1 MKVKKEIEEISFY
14 SGVLDRSIGFSLFEI
29 IKREIKTKKIIDYTL
44 KFAKENF
51 VVDLT
56 EFFNKKELLE
66 VIELGTTESFT
77 TKNKKLEF
85 LEKRVFWS
93 SLMYKIVKDNFKLK
107 KYGELEYWH
116 HTRCYFFFDRD
127 LQDYI
132 GFISYNKLEDILSD
146 GYYPIKKSA
155 ICVSTSAIDKAFK
168 GMGYGKKM
176 YLAVIEDAGC
186 LLSDTG
192 LYPDSL
198 NIWVNVLPKVVKY
211 TGYVSELGTLVKISG
226 RMDIQQGNIRRFF
239 ATNDPSFLKK
249 EIDKN

>member
-1 MKVKKEIEEISFY
+1 MRIKKEIDEISFY
-14 SGVLDRSIGFSLFEI
+14 TGVLSREIGFSLFEI
-29 IKREIKTKKIIDYTL
+29 IEKEVKTKKIIDYTL

-56 EFFNKKELLE
+56 EFFNKNELLE
-66 VIELGTTESFT
+66 VIQLGVNESFT
-77 TKNKKLEF
+77 TRNKKLKF
-85 LEKRVFWS
+85 LEKRVFWT
-93 SLMYKIVKDNFKLK
+93 SLMYKIVKDNFKFK
-107 KYGELEYWH
+107 KFGELEYWNH
-116 HTRCYFFFDRD
+116 SHCYFFFDRD

-132 GFISYNKLEDILSD
+132 GFISYNKLDDILSGD
-146 GYYPIKKSA
+146 NYPIKKSA

-192 LYPDSL
+192 LYAESL

-211 TGYVSELGTLVKISG
+211 TGYISEFGELKKISG
-226 RMDIQQGNIRRFF
+226 RMDTKQENIRRFF
-239 ATNDPSFLKK
+239 ATNDRSFLKK
-249 EIDKN
+249 EIEK